1 MRELAL
7 PLITTLLAASAAA
20 ADGGDAARGM
30 AIVNSRSQGLCLL
43 CHRGP
48 GVPAHLQGTLA
59 PDLAGIGSR
68 YSADELRQHV
78 REPQRFNPDTIMPA
92 YAGRDGLQRVAPAW
106 RGKPLLD
113 DAQIEDV
120 VAYLQTLR

>member
-1 MRELAL
+1 MLTLSLGCVL
-7 PLITTLLAASAAA
+7 PVGATA
-20 ADGGDAARGM
+20 GDAARGM

-68 YSADELRQHV
+68 LSADELRQHV

-92 YAGRDGLQRVAPAW
+92 YAGRADLQRVAPAW